1 MDCHCFLIDFNILFI
16 YDSFQT
22 KCLRKGKI
30 IVIEGIDKAG
40 KTTQANLLLRKFKSK
55 CVKFD
60 FPDYTT
66 PIGKEIKQFLDGK
79 RVYSDQVKMM
89 LLSANRWEKKT
100 EIDRAIAKGTTIIMN
115 RYYQSNL
122 VYGVSKGLELDWL
135 VALDEGLPKADLVVV
150 IDIKTNTLVK
160 RSRNDITDTFEQDL
174 DLIRNVRRN
183 YKMLAN
189 KFNWH
194 IIDGEDTVNIVN
206 VQVVGLVR
214 KIMKI

>member
-1 MDCHCFLIDFNILFI
+1 
-16 YDSFQT
+16 
-22 KCLRKGKI
+22 LRKGKI

-40 KTTQANLLLRKFKSK
+40 KTTQANLLLKKFNNK

-100 EIDRAIAKGTTIIMN
+100 EIDRVIGKGTTIIMN

-135 VALDEGLPKADLVVV
+135 VALDEGLPKADLVIV
-150 IDIKTNTLVK
+150 IDIKTDTLFT
-160 RSRNDITDTFEQDL
+160 RSKNSVIDTFEKDRE
-174 DLIRNVRRN
+174 LIHKVKKTYRL
-183 YKMLAN
+183 LAK
-189 KFNWH
+189 KFTWYVV
-194 IIDGEDTVNIVN
+194 DGEKSVDDVHSQVLRIVRNTV
-206 VQVVGLVR
+206 
-214 KIMKI
+214 KI

>member
-1 MDCHCFLIDFNILFI
+1 M
-16 YDSFQT
+16 
-22 KCLRKGKI
+22 RRGKI

-40 KTTQANLLLRKFKSK
+40 KTTQANLLLKKLK
-55 CVKFD
+55 GKKYVKFD
-60 FPDYTT
+60 FPDYST
-66 PIGKEIKQFLDGK
+66 PVGIEIKQFLDGK
-79 RVYSDQVKMM
+79 RNYSDEVKMM
-89 LLSANRWEKKT
+89 LLSANRWEKKS
-100 EIDRAIAKGTTIIMN
+100 EIESIIGKGTTIIMN

-122 VYGVSKGLELDWL
+122 AYGISKGLKLKWL
-135 VALDEGLPKADLVVV
+135 LALDEGLPKTDLVVV

-206 VQVVGLVR
+206 VQVVELVR

>member
-1 MDCHCFLIDFNILFI
+1 M
-16 YDSFQT
+16 
-22 KCLRKGKI
+22 RKGKI

-40 KTTQANLLLRKFKSK
+40 KTTQANLLLKKFKSK

-100 EIDRAIAKGTTIIMN
+100 EIDRVIGKGITIIMN

-135 VALDEGLPKADLVVV
+135 VALDEGLPKADLVIV
-150 IDIKTNTLVK
+150 IDIKTDTLFT
-160 RSRNDITDTFEQDL
+160 RSKNSVIDTFEKDRE
-174 DLIRNVRRN
+174 LIRKVKKTYRL
-183 YKMLAN
+183 LAK
-189 KFNWH
+189 KFTWYVV
-194 IIDGEDTVNIVN
+194 DGEKSVDDVHSQVLRIVRNTV
-206 VQVVGLVR
+206 
-214 KIMKI
+214 KI

>member
-1 MDCHCFLIDFNILFI
+1 M
-16 YDSFQT
+16 
-22 KCLRKGKI
+22 RKGKI

-40 KTTQANLLLRKFKSK
+40 KTTQANLLMRKFKSK

-100 EIDRAIAKGTTIIMN
+100 EIDSVIAKGTTVIMN

-135 VALDEGLPKADLVVV
+135 VALDEGLPKADLVIV
-150 IDIKTNTLVK
+150 IDIKTDTLVT
-160 RSRNDITDTFEQDL
+160 RSKNSVIDTFEKDL
-174 DLIRNVRRN
+174 ELIRKVKKSYRV
-183 YKMLAN
+183 LAK
-189 KFNWH
+189 KFKWYV
-194 IIDGEDTVNIVN
+194 IDGEKPVDDVHSQVLRIVRNTV
-206 VQVVGLVR
+206 
-214 KIMKI
+214 KI

>member
-1 MDCHCFLIDFNILFI
+1 
-16 YDSFQT
+16 
-22 KCLRKGKI
+22 LRKGRI

-40 KTTQANLLLRKFKSK
+40 KTTQANLLLKKFKNK

-100 EIDRAIAKGTTIIMN
+100 EIDRVIGKGTTIIMN

-135 VALDEGLPKADLVVV
+135 VALDEGLPKADLVIV
-150 IDIKTNTLVK
+150 IDIKTDTLFT
-160 RSRNDITDTFEQDL
+160 RSKNSVIDTFEKDRE
-174 DLIRNVRRN
+174 LIRKVKKTYRL
-183 YKMLAN
+183 LAK
-189 KFNWH
+189 KFTWYVV
-194 IIDGEDTVNIVN
+194 DGEKSVDDVHSQVLRIVRNTV
-206 VQVVGLVR
+206 
-214 KIMKI
+214 KI

>member
-1 MDCHCFLIDFNILFI
+1 M
-16 YDSFQT
+16 
-22 KCLRKGKI
+22 
-30 IVIEGIDKAG
+30 IEGIDKAG
-40 KTTQANLLLRKFKSK
+40 KTTQANLLLQKFKSK

-100 EIDRAIAKGTTIIMN
+100 EIDRVIGKGTTIIMN

-135 VALDEGLPKADLVVV
+135 VALDEGLPKADLVIV
-150 IDIKTNTLVK
+150 IDIKTDTLFT
-160 RSRNDITDTFEQDL
+160 RSKNSVIDTFEKDRE
-174 DLIRNVRRN
+174 LIRKVKKTYRL
-183 YKMLAN
+183 LAK
-189 KFNWH
+189 KFTWYVV
-194 IIDGEDTVNIVN
+194 DGEKSVDDVHSQVLRIVRNTV
-206 VQVVGLVR
+206 
-214 KIMKI
+214 KI

>member
-1 MDCHCFLIDFNILFI
+1 M
-16 YDSFQT
+16 
-22 KCLRKGKI
+22 RRGKI

-40 KTTQANLLLRKFKSK
+40 KTTQANLLLKNLKGK
-55 CVKFD
+55 KYVKFD
-60 FPDYTT
+60 FPDYST
-66 PIGKEIKQFLDGK
+66 PVGIEIKQFLDGK
-79 RVYSDQVKMM
+79 RDYSDEVKMM
-89 LLSANRWEKKT
+89 LLSANRWEKKS
-100 EIDRAIAKGTTIIMN
+100 EIESIIGKGTTIIMN

-122 VYGVSKGLELDWL
+122 VYGLSKGLKLKWL
-135 VALDEGLPKADLVVV
+135 LALDEGLPKADLVVV
-150 IDIKTNTLVK
+150 IDIKTNTLVR

-174 DLIRNVRRN
+174 DLIRKVRRN

-206 VQVVGLVR
+206 VQVVELVR

>member
-1 MDCHCFLIDFNILFI
+1 M
-16 YDSFQT
+16 
-22 KCLRKGKI
+22 
-30 IVIEGIDKAG
+30 
-40 KTTQANLLLRKFKSK
+40 RKFKSK

-100 EIDRAIAKGTTIIMN
+100 EIDSVIAKGTTIIMN

-135 VALDEGLPKADLVVV
+135 VALDEGLPKADLVIV
-150 IDIKTNTLVK
+150 IDIKTDTLVT
-160 RSRNDITDTFEQDL
+160 RSKNSVIDTFEKDL
-174 DLIRNVRRN
+174 ELIRKVKKSYRV
-183 YKMLAN
+183 LAK
-189 KFNWH
+189 KFKWYV
-194 IIDGEDTVNIVN
+194 IDGEKSVDDVHSQVLRIVRNTV
-206 VQVVGLVR
+206 
-214 KIMKI
+214 KI

>member
-1 MDCHCFLIDFNILFI
+1 M
-16 YDSFQT
+16 
-22 KCLRKGKI
+22 
-30 IVIEGIDKAG
+30 IEGIDKAG
-40 KTTQANLLLRKFKSK
+40 KTTQANLLLQKFKSK

-100 EIDRAIAKGTTIIMN
+100 EIDRVIAKGTTIIMN

-135 VALDEGLPKADLVVV
+135 VALDEGLPKADLVIV
-150 IDIKTNTLVK
+150 IDIKTDTLVT
-160 RSRNDITDTFEQDL
+160 RSKNSVIDTFEKDL
-174 DLIRNVRRN
+174 ELIRKVKKSYRV
-183 YKMLAN
+183 LAK
-189 KFNWH
+189 KFKWYV
-194 IIDGEDTVNIVN
+194 IDGEKSVDDVHSQVLRIVRNTV
-206 VQVVGLVR
+206 
-214 KIMKI
+214 KI